1 MLKKLCG
8 IVISSTLIATF
19 FAISINGSSLLSQKA
34 LAQDNNNKTAA
45 ATTNNMTHVT
55 KAGSMMMME
64 NKTTINADTLMTKI
78 RNMGNVTGGNIDHSN
93 SSGAN
98 MTNANA
104 ASNVMIGNKSH

>member
-55 KAGSMMMME
+55 KAGSMME
-64 NKTTINADTLMTKI
+64 NKTTANADTLMTKI
-78 RNMGNVTGGNIDHSN
+78 RNMGNVTGGNVDHSN

-104 ASNVMIGNKSH
+104 ASNVMTGNKSH

>member
-55 KAGSMMMME
+55 KAGSMMME

-78 RNMGNVTGGNIDHSN
+78 RNMGNVTGGNVDRSN

-104 ASNVMIGNKSH
+104 ASNVMTGNKSH

>member
-55 KAGSMMMME
+55 KAGSMMME
-64 NKTTINADTLMTKI
+64 NKTTANADTLMTKI
-78 RNMGNVTGGNIDHSN
+78 RNMGNVTGGNVDHSN

-104 ASNVMIGNKSH
+104 ASNVMTGNKSH